1 MAILHDTDFS
11 ELRRILDD
19 SLLTPV
25 FQPIIDFRTRT
36 ILGYETLIRG
46 PENSPLHRPDVLFA
60 RLMMFWS
67 VKTLFIWFVM
77 TARQNWVK

>member
-46 PENSPLHRPDVLFA
+46 PENSPLHRPDALFA
-60 RLMMFWS
+60 AASALELTLPLERLC
-67 VKTLFIWFVM
+67 
-77 TARQNWVK
+77 RD